1 MANGMMAMAP
11 RTGGGLRMN
20 RNINPKTG
28 EPYANTIKELKEMQ
42 AGGEQLSPFQMRRLG
57 NAGQGEQQPQQLNR
71 LSPGVYRNAQGELVN
86 SSNQPFSQ
94 SMIRAGQ
101 NPTPPQQTPMPQ
113 GMMQPPQ
120 TDGMM
125 PFQPGQRPTFPATPG
140 APNFLSQLTP
150 QQQFDIAK
158 KQYMPQ
164 QQGQMTLPS
173 APMDTG
179 YFVGRDGPMNFAPG
193 IGANFGSLFN
203 RR

>member
-1 MANGMMAMAP
+1 MMAMAP

-20 RNINPKTG
+20 RNINPRTG

-57 NAGQGEQQPQQLNR
+57 NAGQGEQQPQQLTR
-71 LSPGVYRNAQGELVN
+71 LSPGVYRNPEGQLTNAQGGAL
-86 SSNQPFSQ
+86 PFP
-94 SMIRAGQ
+94 A
-101 NPTPPQQTPMPQ
+101 PQQQMQMPQ

-120 TDGMM
+120 ADGMM

-164 QQGQMTLPS
+164 QQGNVPQFDMTQAQPY
-173 APMDTG
+173 TT
-179 YFVGRDGPMNFAPG
+179 G